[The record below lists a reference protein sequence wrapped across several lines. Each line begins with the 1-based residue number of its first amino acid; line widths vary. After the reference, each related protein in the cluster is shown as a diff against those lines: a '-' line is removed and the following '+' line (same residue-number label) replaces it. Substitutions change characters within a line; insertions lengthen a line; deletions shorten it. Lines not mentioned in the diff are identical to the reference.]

1 MALFYDSKTA
11 REMQAKCASLPFDA
25 PRNHM
30 FSVPHLIIIFAVALM
45 VFGPEKL
52 PELARTLGK
61 VMGEFRR
68 ATGDLRSTFEGHMR
82 ELERDAELRRVREAQ
97 VPTHSIGGASPAPAL
112 PDSTPAASSSEGASS
127 TGPSSEDPLPPAPGT
142 VATEPPNAF
151 AARDL
156 LEPKQVQFETR
167 ELPLGA
173 QADQAPFTAV
183 ENPTAVE
190 PDPDPEK
197 VSDGRIHPA

>member
-1 MALFYDSKTA
+1 VALFYDSKTA
-11 REMQAKCASLPFDA
+11 WEMQANYFFLPFGA

-82 ELERDAELRRVREAQ
+82 ELEREAELRRVREAQ
-97 VPTHSIGGASPAPAL
+97 PPSQTIGGGSPAPAL
-112 PDSTPAASSSEGASS
+112 PVSTASSEGASS
-127 TGPSSEDPLPPAPGT
+127 ASASSEDPLPPAPGT
-142 VATEPPNAF
+142 VSAEPPNSF

-156 LEPKQVQFETR
+156 PEPKQLQFETR

-173 QADQAPFTAV
+173 QADHAPA
-183 ENPTAVE
+183 ADSSAAAE

-197 VSDGRIHPA
+197 VSDGRIRPA

>member
-1 MALFYDSKTA
+1 
-11 REMQAKCASLPFDA
+11 
-25 PRNHM
+25 M

-82 ELERDAELRRVREAQ
+82 DLEREAELRRVREAQ
-97 VPTHSIGGASPAPAL
+97 PPTQTIGGGSTAPAL
-112 PDSTPAASSSEGASS
+112 PVSTPEASAEGASS
-127 TGPSSEDPLPPAPGT
+127 GGVSEGPLPPAPGT
-142 VATEPPNAF
+142 VSTEPPNSF

-156 LEPKQVQFETR
+156 PEPKPVQFEAR

-173 QADQAPFTAV
+173 QADQAPAV
-183 ENPTAVE
+183 DSPAAAE
-190 PDPDPEK
+190 PDPEK
-197 VSDGRIHPA
+197 VSDGRTRPA

>member
-1 MALFYDSKTA
+1 MH
-11 REMQAKCASLPFDA
+11 AKFASRPFGA
-25 PRNHM
+25 PRIHM

-97 VPTHSIGGASPAPAL
+97 VPTQSIGGASPAPAL
-112 PDSTPAASSSEGASS
+112 PVSTPAASSSEGASS
-127 TGPSSEDPLPPAPGT
+127 TGALSEDPLPPAPGT

-156 LEPKQVQFETR
+156 PEPKQVQFETR

-197 VSDGRIHPA
+197 VSDGRIRPA

>member
-1 MALFYDSKTA
+1 VALFYDSKTA
-11 REMQAKCASLPFDA
+11 PEMQAKCASLPFGA

-82 ELERDAELRRVREAQ
+82 ELEREAELRRVREAQ
-97 VPTHSIGGASPAPAL
+97 APSQSIGGGSPASAL
-112 PDSTPAASSSEGASS
+112 PVSTPAASAEDGSSG
-127 TGPSSEDPLPPAPGT
+127 GVSEDPSPRAPGT

-156 LEPKQVQFETR
+156 PEPKQLQFETR
-167 ELPLGA
+167 ELHLGA
-173 QADQAPFTAV
+173 QADQAPAADS
-183 ENPTAVE
+183 PAAAE
-190 PDPDPEK
+190 PDPNPEK
-197 VSDGRIHPA
+197 VSDGRTRPV

>member
-11 REMQAKCASLPFDA
+11 REMQAKCASLPCGA
-25 PRNHM
+25 PRKHM
-30 FSVPHLIIIFAVALM
+30 FSVPHLIIILAVALM

-82 ELERDAELRRVREAQ
+82 ELEREAELRRVREAQ
-97 VPTHSIGGASPAPAL
+97 PPAQSIGGGSPAPAL
-112 PDSTPAASSSEGASS
+112 PVSTPAASSEGASS
-127 TGPSSEDPLPPAPGT
+127 PGALSEDPQPPAPGT
-142 VATEPPNAF
+142 VSTEPPNSF
-151 AARDL
+151 APRDL
-156 LEPKQVQFETR
+156 PEPKQVQFETH
-167 ELPLGA
+167 ELPQGA
-173 QADQAPFTAV
+173 QVDQALAADEPA
-183 ENPTAVE
+183 AAE

-197 VSDGRIHPA
+197 ASDGRTRPA

>member
-11 REMQAKCASLPFDA
+11 REMQAKCASLPFGA

-61 VMGEFRR
+61 FMGEFRR

-82 ELERDAELRRVREAQ
+82 ELEREAELRRVREAQ
-97 VPTHSIGGASPAPAL
+97 PAPQTIGGGSPAPTL
-112 PDSTPAASSSEGASS
+112 PASTPAASSEGASS
-127 TGPSSEDPLPPAPGT
+127 PGPLSEDPQPPAPGT
-142 VATEPPNAF
+142 VSTEPPNSF
-151 AARDL
+151 ATRDL
-156 LEPKQVQFETR
+156 PEPKQVQFETH
-167 ELPLGA
+167 ELPQGA
-173 QADQAPFTAV
+173 QADQAPAAD
-183 ENPTAVE
+183 ESAAAEPD

-197 VSDGRIHPA
+197 VSDGRTRPA

>member
-1 MALFYDSKTA
+1 M
-11 REMQAKCASLPFDA
+11 RIPPFGA

-52 PELARTLGK
+52 PELARTLGRF
-61 VMGEFRR
+61 MGEFRR

-82 ELERDAELRRVREAQ
+82 ELEREAELRRVREAQ
-97 VPTHSIGGASPAPAL
+97 PPSQTIGGGAPAPAL
-112 PDSTPAASSSEGASS
+112 PVSTPAASSEGA
-127 TGPSSEDPLPPAPGT
+127 SSEDPLPPAPGT
-142 VATEPPNAF
+142 VSTEPPNSF
-151 AARDL
+151 AARDSP
-156 LEPKQVQFETR
+156 EPKQLQFETR

-173 QADQAPFTAV
+173 QADHAPA
-183 ENPTAVE
+183 ADSSAAAE

-197 VSDGRIHPA
+197 VSDGRIRPA

>member
-1 MALFYDSKTA
+1 
-11 REMQAKCASLPFDA
+11 
-25 PRNHM
+25 M

-82 ELERDAELRRVREAQ
+82 ELEREAELRRVREAET
-97 VPTHSIGGASPAPAL
+97 PTQTIGGGVPVPAL
-112 PDSTPAASSSEGASS
+112 PVSTPAVA
-127 TGPSSEDPLPPAPGT
+127 EDSLPPAPGT
-142 VATEPPNAF
+142 VSAEPPNSF

-156 LEPKQVQFETR
+156 PAPKQLQFESR
-167 ELPLGA
+167 ELAEGVHP
-173 QADQAPFTAV
+173 DQTPAAV
-183 ENPTAVE
+183 PATE
-190 PDPDPEK
+190 PDPEK
-197 VSDGRIHPA
+197 VSDGSARPA

>member
-1 MALFYDSKTA
+1 
-11 REMQAKCASLPFDA
+11 
-25 PRNHM
+25 M

-82 ELERDAELRRVREAQ
+82 ELEREAELRRVREAET
-97 VPTHSIGGASPAPAL
+97 PTQTIGGGAAAPAL
-112 PDSTPAASSSEGASS
+112 PVSTPAASSSEGASS
-127 TGPSSEDPLPPAPGT
+127 AEDPLPPAPGT
-142 VATEPPNAF
+142 VSTEPPNSF

-156 LEPKQVQFETR
+156 AEPKQLQFEAHSIT
-167 ELPLGA
+167 PSA
-173 QADQAPFTAV
+173 QPEQAPAADV
-183 ENPTAVE
+183 PTTETDA
-190 PDPDPEK
+190 EK
-197 VSDGRIHPA
+197 ASDGRARPA

>member
-1 MALFYDSKTA
+1 
-11 REMQAKCASLPFDA
+11 MQAKCASLPLCIQTS
-25 PRNHM
+25 HM

-82 ELERDAELRRVREAQ
+82 ELEREAELRRVREAQ
-97 VPTHSIGGASPAPAL
+97 PVSQPGQTIAGGAAAPAL
-112 PDSTPAASSSEGASS
+112 PVSTPEASSLEGASC
-127 TGPSSEDPLPPAPGT
+127 EDPLPPAPGT
-142 VATEPPNAF
+142 VSTEPPNSF

-156 LEPKQVQFETR
+156 GEPKQLQFETHATSS
-167 ELPLGA
+167 A
-173 QADQAPFTAV
+173 QPEQAATADVPASAP
-183 ENPTAVE
+183 E
-190 PDPDPEK
+190 DPEK
-197 VSDGRIHPA
+197 VSDGRARPA

>member
-1 MALFYDSKTA
+1 
-11 REMQAKCASLPFDA
+11 
-25 PRNHM
+25 M

-97 VPTHSIGGASPAPAL
+97 VPTRSIGGASPAPAL
-112 PDSTPAASSSEGASS
+112 PVSTPAASSSEGASS
-127 TGPSSEDPLPPAPGT
+127 TGALSEDPPPPAPGT

-183 ENPTAVE
+183 ENPTAAE

-197 VSDGRIHPA
+197 VSDGRIRPA

>member
-1 MALFYDSKTA
+1 MIQKRRGRCRRNAHP
-11 REMQAKCASLPFDA
+11 LPFGA

-82 ELERDAELRRVREAQ
+82 ELEREAELRRVREAQ
-97 VPTHSIGGASPAPAL
+97 PPTQTIGGGSPAPAL
-112 PDSTPAASSSEGASS
+112 PESTPAASSEGA
-127 TGPSSEDPLPPAPGT
+127 SSEDPLPPAPGT
-142 VATEPPNAF
+142 VATEAPNAF

-156 LEPKQVQFETR
+156 SEPNHLQFETR

-173 QADQAPFTAV
+173 QADHAPAAGS
-183 ENPTAVE
+183 PAAAE
-190 PDPDPEK
+190 PGPDPEK
-197 VSDGRIHPA
+197 VSDGRTRPA

>member
-1 MALFYDSKTA
+1 
-11 REMQAKCASLPFDA
+11 MQANYFFLPFGA

-82 ELERDAELRRVREAQ
+82 ELEREAELRRVREAQ
-97 VPTHSIGGASPAPAL
+97 PPGQTIGGGVTAPAL
-112 PDSTPAASSSEGASS
+112 PVSTPESASQ
-127 TGPSSEDPLPPAPGT
+127 DPLPPSPRT
-142 VATEPPNAF
+142 VSTEPPNAF
-151 AARDL
+151 AARDVP
-156 LEPKQVQFETR
+156 ESKQPQFETHS
-167 ELPLGA
+167 LTPGA
-173 QADQAPFTAV
+173 QPEQTTAADVPAA
-183 ENPTAVE
+183 EI
-190 PDPDPEK
+190 DPEK
-197 VSDGRIHPA
+197 ASDGRARPA

>member
-11 REMQAKCASLPFDA
+11 LEMQAKFASLPFGG

-82 ELERDAELRRVREAQ
+82 ELEREAELRRVREAQ
-97 VPTHSIGGASPAPAL
+97 PPTQSIGGDSPAPAL
-112 PDSTPAASSSEGASS
+112 PECTPAASAERA
-127 TGPSSEDPLPPAPGT
+127 SSEDPLPPAPGT
-142 VATEPPNAF
+142 VPAEPPNSF

-156 LEPKQVQFETR
+156 PEAKQVQFETR

-173 QADQAPFTAV
+173 QTEQAPAANNPAV
-183 ENPTAVE
+183 VE
-190 PDPDPEK
+190 PDSEK
-197 VSDGRIHPA
+197 VTDGRTRPA

>member
-1 MALFYDSKTA
+1 
-11 REMQAKCASLPFDA
+11 MQAKCASSPFGA
-25 PRNHM
+25 SRNYM

-82 ELERDAELRRVREAQ
+82 ELEREAELRRVRDAQ
-97 VPTHSIGGASPAPAL
+97 PPSQTIGGGSPAAAL
-112 PDSTPAASSSEGASS
+112 PVSTPEASAEGA
-127 TGPSSEDPLPPAPGT
+127 SSEDPLPPAPGT
-142 VATEPPNAF
+142 VSTEPPNSF

-156 LEPKQVQFETR
+156 PEPKQPQFETR
-167 ELPLGA
+167 QLPLGA
-173 QADQAPFTAV
+173 QADQAPAA
-183 ENPTAVE
+183 ESPAAAE

-197 VSDGRIHPA
+197 VSDGRTRPA

>member
-1 MALFYDSKTA
+1 VALFYDSKTA
-11 REMQAKCASLPFDA
+11 LEMRAKFASQPFGA

-82 ELERDAELRRVREAQ
+82 ELEREAELRRVREAQ
-97 VPTHSIGGASPAPAL
+97 PPTQTSGSSVPVSAL
-112 PDSTPAASSSEGASS
+112 PISAPSAAAEEA
-127 TGPSSEDPLPPAPGT
+127 SSEDPPPPAPGT
-142 VATEPPNAF
+142 VAREAPSAF

-156 LEPKQVQFETR
+156 LEAKQLQFETR
-167 ELPLGA
+167 ELPQGA
-173 QADQAPFTAV
+173 QGDQAPAADS
-183 ENPTAVE
+183 PAAAG

-197 VSDGRIHPA
+197 VSDGRTRPA

>member
-1 MALFYDSKTA
+1 
-11 REMQAKCASLPFDA
+11 
-25 PRNHM
+25 
-30 FSVPHLIIIFAVALM
+30 
-45 VFGPEKL
+45 
-52 PELARTLGK
+52 
-61 VMGEFRR
+61 
-68 ATGDLRSTFEGHMR
+68 
-82 ELERDAELRRVREAQ
+82 
-97 VPTHSIGGASPAPAL
+97 
-112 PDSTPAASSSEGASS
+112 
-127 TGPSSEDPLPPAPGT
+127 

-183 ENPTAVE
+183 ENPTAAE

-197 VSDGRIHPA
+197 VSDGRIRPA

>member
-1 MALFYDSKTA
+1 VALFYDSKTA
-11 REMQAKCASLPFDA
+11 REMQAKCASLPFGTQ
-25 PRNHM
+25 RSHM

-82 ELERDAELRRVREAQ
+82 ELEREAELRRVREAPPPSQ
-97 VPTHSIGGASPAPAL
+97 TIGSGTDVPAL
-112 PDSTPAASSSEGASS
+112 PVSTPDASATEGAL
-127 TGPSSEDPLPPAPGT
+127 PSSGDPLSPAPGT
-142 VATEPPNAF
+142 VATEPPNSL

-156 LEPKQVQFETR
+156 AEPKQLQFETHSITPSGQP
-167 ELPLGA
+167 EQSPA
-173 QADQAPFTAV
+173 ADVPASAP
-183 ENPTAVE
+183 E
-190 PDPDPEK
+190 DPEK
-197 VSDGRIHPA
+197 VSDGRARPN

>member
-1 MALFYDSKTA
+1 ML
-11 REMQAKCASLPFDA
+11 
-25 PRNHM
+25 
-30 FSVPHLIIIFAVALM
+30 SVPHLIIIFAVALM

-156 LEPKQVQFETR
+156 PEPKQVQFETR

-173 QADQAPFTAV
+173 QADQGPFTAV

-197 VSDGRIHPA
+197 VSDGRIRPA